1 LTGKLFTEFAF
12 TLAGAVAV
20 SAIVA
25 LTLSPMMC
33 SRLFKPEQTETRL
46 AKMVDHNLNVTLR
59 IYQRLLRI
67 ALDSWKVVIAFGA
80 IIVVLMLVMTKFSQR
95 ELAPPE
101 DQGFAIN
108 LITGPATATLQ
119 QMEMYGKQIFE
130 ITKDMP
136 ERETQL
142 MLIGFGAKNIA
153 FAPFILKPWD
163 ERERSSIEIATEMQ
177 KEFNT
182 IAGAQVASIIPP
194 SLPGSTGLPVQFV
207 IKTTEPIANL
217 DEVAR
222 QFMDKAQATGMF
234 LYINN

>member
-1 LTGKLFTEFAF
+1 VVDDAIIVVENVDRHMKEGMTPMQAARAGARELTGPIIAISVVLIAVYLPVGFQGGLTGKLFTEFAF

-142 MLIGFGAKNIA
+142 MLIGFGAK
-153 FAPFILKPWD
+153 
-163 ERERSSIEIATEMQ
+163 
-177 KEFNT
+177 
-182 IAGAQVASIIPP
+182 
-194 SLPGSTGLPVQFV
+194 
-207 IKTTEPIANL
+207 
-217 DEVAR
+217 
-222 QFMDKAQATGMF
+222 
-234 LYINN
+234 